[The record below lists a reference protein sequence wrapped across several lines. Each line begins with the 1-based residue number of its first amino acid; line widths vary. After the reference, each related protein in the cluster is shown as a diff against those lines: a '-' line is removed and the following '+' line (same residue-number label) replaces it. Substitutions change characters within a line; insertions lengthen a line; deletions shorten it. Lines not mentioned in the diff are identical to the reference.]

1 MTNADPILEIIQK
14 SGNDFQLKVS
24 KHLGSN
30 NWKVVDG
37 PHYND
42 PSTNKPRETD
52 ILAEKRY
59 KVVGICGTGSAEI
72 KIRLFIECKYVPS
85 PIVFWFVDKDIARAQ
100 EAVMDNPLLNNQSIE
115 ISPLLVHHYLKNEMV
130 AKLHAS
136 GKNFKEEFDTAI
148 NQVLNGLIAFS
159 RHQNG
164 CDEYVVS
171 FPLIVVNSLSNLQRK
186 NDEKSQYEPIS
197 DPFQMAVDYIS
208 ESSSPNLTRYFLID
222 VISFEKIDD
231 FLKMLEN
238 NDIEILKKNLKQQL
252 CNSQSD
258 RKKPPRSFV

>member
-1 MTNADPILEIIQK
+1 MTNTDPILEIIQK
-14 SGNDFQLKVS
+14 SGNDFHLKVS
-24 KHLGSN
+24 KHLESN
-30 NWKVVDG
+30 DWKVVDG

-52 ILAEKRY
+52 ILAEKNY
-59 KVVGICGTGSAEI
+59 KVAGIYGTGSAEI
-72 KIRLFIECKYVPS
+72 KIRLFIECKYIPS
-85 PIVFWFVDKDIARAQ
+85 PIVFWFVNKDIARAR
-100 EAVMDNPLLNNQSIE
+100 EAAMDNHLLNEQSVDRF
-115 ISPLLVHHYLKNEMV
+115 SSLVHHYLKNEMV
-130 AKLHAS
+130 AKLYAS

-159 RHQNG
+159 RHQNS
-164 CDEYVVS
+164 CDEYVVK

-208 ESSSPNLTRYFLID
+208 ERGSQNLTRYFLID
-222 VISFEKIDD
+222 VISLEKIDD

-238 NDIEILKKNLKQQL
+238 NDIEILKNSLKEKLWNRQPNQKT
-252 CNSQSD
+252 S
-258 RKKPPRSFV
+258 PRSFI